1 MSEAPNWFFS
11 ACAFIGFVLCAI
23 PLPWHLEAW
32 NTGTCLYMIWT
43 GLQCLNLFINSVI
56 WNSNVLNVAPV
67 WCDISSKFMIGATVA
82 LPAASLCI
90 NRRLYHIVS
99 VDAVTKT
106 RAEKRRDVL
115 GDLAIGLGIP
125 ILEMILHY
133 IVQGHRFNIFEEIGC
148 YPATYNTPPAYALVW
163 CWPVA
168 IGVVSAV
175 YCLCTIRELALRRAQ
190 FKELLS
196 ANRNMSSSRYFR
208 LMGLA
213 AIEVLGTIPIG
224 AYIIYLN
231 VTISPIQPW
240 ISWVDT
246 HYDFSRVAQYPSV
259 VWHADHQTAVSL
271 QMSRYLFV
279 ACAFIFFSFFGFA
292 DEARR
297 NYRLAYTS
305 FAKKVGISTGT
316 MSSGTWGT
324 GSKQDMSYNSRP
336 GMPVFITQRT
346 DTKRDSFA
354 SFSTNLSIGDLGNPN
369 LHEKKQPYSVATSGG
384 SISKDSLPTAAAAAA
399 DVPMDFN
406 DITLPAFPELT
417 LDVNTVP
424 RHIPDAPSSRRS
436 SLDV

>member
-1 MSEAPNWFFS
+1 MCDRQLRKDADGLPLSLEN
-11 ACAFIGFVLCAI
+11 CI
-23 PLPWHLEAW
+23 PC
-32 NTGTCLYMIWT
+32 T
-43 GLQCLNLFINSVI
+43 
-56 WNSNVLNVAPV
+56 V

-106 RAEKRRDVL
+106 RAEKLRDVL

-125 ILEMILHY
+125 VLEMILHY

-168 IGVVSAV
+168 IGVISAV

-231 VTISPIQPW
+231 VTISPIQSW
-240 ISWVDT
+240 ISWANT

-259 VWHADHQTAVSL
+259 VWHVNHQMAVSL

-279 ACAFIFFSFFGFA
+279 ACAFIFIFFSFFGFA

-316 MSSGTWGT
+316 MSGGTWGT
-324 GSKQDMSYNSRP
+324 GYVLLDQFPISP
-336 GMPVFITQRT
+336 GDARLYHATHRYQ
-346 DTKRDSFA
+346 RDSFA
-354 SFSTNLSIGDLGNPN
+354 SLSTNLSIGDLGNPN
-369 LHEKKQPYSVATSGG
+369 LHEKKQPYSATTSGG
-384 SISKDSLPTAAAAAA
+384 SISKDSLPTAAAAT
-399 DVPMDFN
+399 DVPIDFN

-417 LDVNTVP
+417 LDVNTA
-424 RHIPDAPSSRRS
+424 RHTPDAPSSRRS

>member
-1 MSEAPNWFFS
+1 
-11 ACAFIGFVLCAI
+11 
-23 PLPWHLEAW
+23 
-32 NTGTCLYMIWT
+32 MIWT

-106 RAEKRRDVL
+106 RAEKLRDVL

-125 ILEMILHY
+125 VLEMILHY
-133 IVQGHRFNIFEEIGC
+133 IVQGHRFNILEEIGC

-196 ANRNMSSSRYFR
+196 ANRNVSSSRYFR

-231 VTISPIQPW
+231 VTISPIQSW
-240 ISWVDT
+240 ISWANT

-259 VWHADHQTAVSL
+259 VWHVNHQMA
-271 QMSRYLFV
+271 
-279 ACAFIFFSFFGFA
+279 
-292 DEARR
+292 ARR

-336 GMPVFITQRT
+336 GMP
-346 DTKRDSFA
+346 
-354 SFSTNLSIGDLGNPN
+354 
-369 LHEKKQPYSVATSGG
+369 KKQPYSATTSGG
-384 SISKDSLPTAAAAAA
+384 SISKDSLPTAAAAT
-399 DVPMDFN
+399 DVPIDFN

-417 LDVNTVP
+417 LDVNTA
-424 RHIPDAPSSRRS
+424 RHTPDAPSSR
-436 SLDV
+436 

>member
-1 MSEAPNWFFS
+1 MSFCS
-11 ACAFIGFVLCAI
+11 CQTIR
-23 PLPWHLEAW
+23 
-32 NTGTCLYMIWT
+32 
-43 GLQCLNLFINSVI
+43 VI
-56 WNSNVLNVAPV
+56 Q
-67 WCDISSKFMIGATVA
+67 
-82 LPAASLCI
+82 SLC
-90 NRRLYHIVS
+90 
-99 VDAVTKT
+99 
-106 RAEKRRDVL
+106 
-115 GDLAIGLGIP
+115 
-125 ILEMILHY
+125 
-133 IVQGHRFNIFEEIGC
+133 QGHRFNIFKEIGC

-224 AYIIYLN
+224 AYIIYIN
-231 VTISPIQPW
+231 VTISPIQSW
-240 ISWVDT
+240 ISWANT

-259 VWHADHQTAVSL
+259 VWHVNHQMAVSL

-279 ACAFIFFSFFGFA
+279 ACAFIFIFFSFFGFA

-324 GSKQDMSYNSRP
+324 GYVLLDQFPIVLTSYNLFVGPDRSKICRTIVARGCPSLSRNAP
-336 GMPVFITQRT
+336 IPTGLFR
-346 DTKRDSFA
+346 
-354 SFSTNLSIGDLGNPN
+354 FSLYQPLYRRPREPEPPREEAALFGDNI
-369 LHEKKQPYSVATSGG
+369 GG
-384 SISKDSLPTAAAAAA
+384 SISKNSLPTAAAAT
-399 DVPMDFN
+399 DVPIDFN
-406 DITLPAFPELT
+406 DITLQAFPELT
-417 LDVNTVP
+417 LDVNTA
-424 RHIPDAPSSRRS
+424 RHTPDAPSSRRS